1 MIKQHK
7 YLLLLSTLIFMG
19 QSAIS
24 PKFTAHASNETKT
37 KPYNYNFS
45 YKYVLSH
52 IKKDKN
58 NQLKLKAIDKAIKYN
73 YWHKPDFNSTQKIG
87 VTSSSNNEELISLYE
102 KALKISPNN
111 IKYLLGLSSVYQLN
125 GNPKE
130 AQLVLN
136 RIRHLSPS
144 NYQSL
149 LQLAMNN
156 ELFKQ
161 PKKFATSIRNL
172 NRLNS
177 TKTNKI
183 KKVSQLIKKSLTM
196 NLNQTINNNQK
207 KNDYIII
214 LGFVLNKNGKPQ
226 RTLVQRLEKGL
237 TLAKEQP
244 NSKIIVSGGELP
256 VEPKIEATV
265 MKNWLV
271 KHGVASSRIIT
282 EEGSLDTVSNAL
294 NVTKILN
301 KNHAKHATIVSSA
314 SHMRRA
320 YTLFEVAKLV
330 SNGRYG
336 LSQLVSI
343 DKQNSLKPLNESD
356 PAVNKIILDSLRTS
370 GYWLLP
376 NIQR

>member
-1 MIKQHK
+1 M
-7 YLLLLSTLIFMG
+7 
-19 QSAIS
+19 
-24 PKFTAHASNETKT
+24 
-37 KPYNYNFS
+37 
-45 YKYVLSH
+45 
-52 IKKDKN
+52 
-58 NQLKLKAIDKAIKYN
+58 
-73 YWHKPDFNSTQKIG
+73 
-87 VTSSSNNEELISLYE
+87 
-102 KALKISPNN
+102 
-111 IKYLLGLSSVYQLN
+111 
-125 GNPKE
+125 
-130 AQLVLN
+130 
-136 RIRHLSPS
+136 
-144 NYQSL
+144 
-149 LQLAMNN
+149 
-156 ELFKQ
+156 
-161 PKKFATSIRNL
+161 
-172 NRLNS
+172 
-177 TKTNKI
+177 
-183 KKVSQLIKKSLTM
+183 
-196 NLNQTINNNQK
+196 
-207 KNDYIII
+207 
-214 LGFVLNKNGKPQ
+214 
-226 RTLVQRLEKGL
+226 VQRLEKGL

-244 NSKIIVSGGELP
+244 SSKIIVSGGELP